1 MKRRQQ
7 LVELVIDK
15 NYSIGRASHRL
26 KLKLSTA
33 KMIIK
38 KYRDHG
44 TFFEKKFLPK
54 GKVETQSKKGKLIE
68 SPKESNQENV
78 EPVFIKKEEDIQAIH
93 HGQQVLREEG
103 DKAAIK
109 KTKEYQEWLA
119 MNMRSMYFGNLPNY
133 SSFIVPMNHSLMY
146 PCYF

>member
-1 MKRRQQ
+1 MEIVKDDKWCYKLILKYVRRIKEKRQGQTLCQNQYNRIFDDIKRRQQ

-54 GKVETQSKKGKLIE
+54 GKVET
-68 SPKESNQENV
+68 
-78 EPVFIKKEEDIQAIH
+78 
-93 HGQQVLREEG
+93 
-103 DKAAIK
+103 
-109 KTKEYQEWLA
+109 
-119 MNMRSMYFGNLPNY
+119 
-133 SSFIVPMNHSLMY
+133 
-146 PCYF
+146 